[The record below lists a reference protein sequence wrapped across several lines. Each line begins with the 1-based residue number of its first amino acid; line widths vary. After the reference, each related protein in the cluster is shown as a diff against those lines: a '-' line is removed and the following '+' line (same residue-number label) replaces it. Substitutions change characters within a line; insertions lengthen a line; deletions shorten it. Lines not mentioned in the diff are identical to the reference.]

1 MRILVAGA
9 TGAIGSRLLPILVA
23 AGHEVV
29 GLTRTPGKAAGI
41 ERAGAKAA
49 VGDGLDPDFI
59 RRVVAAARP
68 DVIVHQMTAL
78 RGTSDLRRFDRS
90 FALSNRLRTD
100 GLRWLVEAGLEAG
113 TRRFVSQSFC
123 GWPYRSDGA
132 WTKSEEDPL
141 DDHPVAQM
149 RESLAA
155 IRYLEETMLRI
166 AGSGATG
173 IALRYGT
180 FYGPATG
187 LFESSMVTA
196 LRRRLFP
203 LVTPGTGWWSFIHV
217 DDAVAA
223 TERAI
228 AQGSSGIY
236 NVVDAEPAPVR
247 EWLPALAEAVG
258 ARPPIR
264 LPGWSA
270 RLLAGDVV
278 LRMMTAVRAGLNSK
292 AVRDL
297 GWHLRYPSWRQGF
310 LEVAASMGLSRSSP
324 AVPHHSRNEQ

>member
-1 MRILVAGA
+1 MRVLVAGA
-9 TGAIGSRLLPILVA
+9 TGAIGSRLVPMLVA

-49 VGDGLDPDFI
+49 VGDGLDQDFI
-59 RRVVAAARP
+59 RRVVADARP

-78 RGTSDLRRFDRS
+78 RGTRDLRRFDRS

-123 GWPYRSDGA
+123 GWPYPSDGA
-132 WTKSEEDPL
+132 WTKSEADPL
-141 DDHPVAQM
+141 DDHPLAQM
-149 RESLAA
+149 RETLAA

-166 AGSGATG
+166 AGRGTTG

-223 TERAI
+223 TDRAI

-236 NVVDAEPAPVR
+236 NVTDAEPAPVR

-270 RLLAGDVV
+270 RLLAGEVV
-278 LRMMTAVRAGLNSK
+278 LRMMTAVRAGLNTK

-297 GWHLRYPSWRQGF
+297 GWRPRHPSWRQGF
-310 LEVAASMGLSRSSP
+310 REVASSMGLSRSSP